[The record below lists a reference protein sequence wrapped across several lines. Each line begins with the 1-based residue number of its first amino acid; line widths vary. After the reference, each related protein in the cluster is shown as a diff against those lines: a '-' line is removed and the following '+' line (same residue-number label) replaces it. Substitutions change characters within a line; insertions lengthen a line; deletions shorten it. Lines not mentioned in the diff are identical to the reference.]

1 MKRIAW
7 FVLFFLLSAPAW
19 AAPVTN
25 GELVTVDQ
33 LPVLRLWGTAYEM
46 GYAQGQLLGDQLIEL
61 FTVYLPEMFS
71 LTAYQLMYGIFTD
84 HYRLFPEFEEEAQ
97 GVIDGA
103 VSVGCDPFILLLGRE
118 ITALDVALAGAS
130 ADIDS
135 FLPACSSV
143 LAWGDATAG
152 DAELAG
158 QPILGRN
165 LDWLAFPGDET
176 WLARQTLIVARTPS
190 DGRRPTVSVAFP
202 GFLGCLSCLNDAGVV
217 AVQHQAYP
225 NNAPA
230 ELDFSRKWVPINL
243 AIRAGL
249 EMDDADGD
257 ENATVD
263 DVIETLLA
271 LPRSSAYNVI
281 VVDGDPEGHAPRVV
295 ELRNR
300 DTYERRAADEPLFP
314 PQVMAATNDFRVLQ
328 PVEKCPRYR
337 TILQNAVQWQGQYN
351 IDRVWQT
358 LYDVEMDNQGMWID
372 YLSAQSMIFLPAERR
387 LALAYADETGFAPE
401 KTPNWTDWNAIFGLE
416 DGDDDDNDDD
426 DHSPPAA
433 DDDASP
439 AADSSDEDEENGC
452 GC

>member
-7 FVLFFLLSAPAW
+7 FVLFFLLSAPVW
-19 AAPVTN
+19 AAPVAN

-71 LTAYQLMYGIFTD
+71 LTAYQLMYNIFTEIY
-84 HYRLFPEFEEEAQ
+84 HVPPEFEAEAR

-103 VSVGCDPFILLLGRE
+103 VSVGCDPFVPLLGRE

-135 FLPACSSV
+135 FLPSCSSV
-143 LAWGDATAG
+143 MAWGEATA
-152 DAELAG
+152 DDTELSG

-176 WLARQTLIVARTPS
+176 WLARQTLIVARTPD

-202 GFLGCLSCLNDAGVV
+202 GFLGCLSCMNDAGVV
-217 AVQHQAYP
+217 AVQHQSYP
-225 NNAPA
+225 NNSPA

-243 AIRAGL
+243 AIRAAL
-249 EMDDADGD
+249 ELADADGD

-263 DVIETLLA
+263 DVTETLLS

-281 VVDGDPEGHAPRVV
+281 VIDGDPDGHAPRVV

-300 DTYERRAADEPLFP
+300 DVYERKAIDEPLFP
-314 PQVMAATNDFRVLQ
+314 SHVMAATNDFRVLQ

-337 TILQNAVQWQGQYN
+337 AILQNAVQWQGQYN

-358 LYDVEMDNQGMWID
+358 LYNVEMDNQGMWID

-401 KTPNWTDWNAIFGLE
+401 KTPSWTEWNAIFGLAD
-416 DGDDDDNDDD
+416 DGDDDDDDD
-426 DHSPPAA
+426 DTPA
-433 DDDASP
+433 DDDDSP
-439 AADSSDEDEENGC
+439 AADSSAEEGENGC